1 MLATKLPSKNPSG
14 LRYKSHNFSRPSRIA
29 LSDFIRIQN
38 SISPLNTEIIERQN
52 YDNNLRMLS
61 KNKSINWNDSVEQRK
76 KMEYEMAKRR
86 FLKEEE
92 RRRKIDEQERK
103 YTQAKENMLIEKARE
118 HLFNEQDAVKSFNSK
133 LLFCDVLK
141 EREYQKEINL
151 RKKERSDII
160 EKTFFDMDKKIM
172 EEKNRIEEEKKK
184 VEDEKKKQRMKML
197 NDQMN
202 EIKIRK
208 IQEYEDNLVEG
219 QILKMQ
225 IRRDLAQEQ
234 KEKELK
240 EKKIL
245 EQKQI
250 YMEENKKLMEEKEK
264 IKMREIE
271 EEKKIEEFA
280 IKKDELNALRKQKE
294 EEKMKKKLADRQKL
308 IDKQIEYLQNLRN
321 NENEILEKQVQMSNE
336 KKEKEEKQKNEK
348 YEKMIKEINLYRE
361 EALKNKEEIKR
372 KNKEDDIK
380 YIQDYKNQMQQLLDE
395 EKKEKENKRKKEK
408 ELCEYQKLQYEQRK
422 RQGLDDFIK
431 LNEDAY
437 NNMKRMEKENDDFIT
452 YAEGRIQEYKEQGKN
467 VYPLLLE
474 LKKYRQKYG

>member
-184 VEDEKKKQRMKML
+184 VEEEKKKQRMKML

-240 EKKIL
+240 EKKLNEENRLRSQKNMLNQQNQARLELYKSTLIQEYNEKLKKQKDEILKSLQSDLNTVKSNFENTKNFYEQQKIIFQAEQSATNATSFLEKMKYIIDNKSDVFKNLL
-245 EQKQI
+245 EQNYLILKKKMKECEEMKELDNLSNKDIIMQKISGLINMIFFINI
-250 YMEENKKLMEEKEK
+250 YETLYNDMVSEKNLLGKYLDELIQK
-264 IKMREIE
+264 CDSLISTLNS
-271 EEKKIEEFA
+271 EKKIQ
-280 IKKDELNALRKQKE
+280 LS
-294 EEKMKKKLADRQKL
+294 
-308 IDKQIEYLQNLRN
+308 NLVSKPN
-321 NENEILEKQVQMSNE
+321 F
-336 KKEKEEKQKNEK
+336 
-348 YEKMIKEINLYRE
+348 Y
-361 EALKNKEEIKR
+361 
-372 KNKEDDIK
+372 
-380 YIQDYKNQMQQLLDE
+380 
-395 EKKEKENKRKKEK
+395 
-408 ELCEYQKLQYEQRK
+408 
-422 RQGLDDFIK
+422 
-431 LNEDAY
+431 
-437 NNMKRMEKENDDFIT
+437 
-452 YAEGRIQEYKEQGKN
+452 
-467 VYPLLLE
+467 
-474 LKKYRQKYG
+474 

>member
-160 EKTFFDMDKKIM
+160 EKTFFDMDKKI
-172 EEKNRIEEEKKK
+172 I
-184 VEDEKKKQRMKML
+184 
-197 NDQMN
+197 
-202 EIKIRK
+202 
-208 IQEYEDNLVEG
+208 
-219 QILKMQ
+219 
-225 IRRDLAQEQ
+225 
-234 KEKELK
+234 
-240 EKKIL
+240 
-245 EQKQI
+245 I
-250 YMEENKKLMEEKEK
+250 Y
-264 IKMREIE
+264 
-271 EEKKIEEFA
+271 
-280 IKKDELNALRKQKE
+280 
-294 EEKMKKKLADRQKL
+294 
-308 IDKQIEYLQNLRN
+308 
-321 NENEILEKQVQMSNE
+321 
-336 KKEKEEKQKNEK
+336 
-348 YEKMIKEINLYRE
+348 
-361 EALKNKEEIKR
+361 
-372 KNKEDDIK
+372 
-380 YIQDYKNQMQQLLDE
+380 
-395 EKKEKENKRKKEK
+395 
-408 ELCEYQKLQYEQRK
+408 C
-422 RQGLDDFIK
+422 
-431 LNEDAY
+431 
-437 NNMKRMEKENDDFIT
+437 
-452 YAEGRIQEYKEQGKN
+452 
-467 VYPLLLE
+467 
-474 LKKYRQKYG
+474 

>member
-1 MLATKLPSKNPSG
+1 
-14 LRYKSHNFSRPSRIA
+14 
-29 LSDFIRIQN
+29 
-38 SISPLNTEIIERQN
+38 
-52 YDNNLRMLS
+52 
-61 KNKSINWNDSVEQRK
+61 
-76 KMEYEMAKRR
+76 
-86 FLKEEE
+86 
-92 RRRKIDEQERK
+92 
-103 YTQAKENMLIEKARE
+103 
-118 HLFNEQDAVKSFNSK
+118 
-133 LLFCDVLK
+133 
-141 EREYQKEINL
+141 
-151 RKKERSDII
+151 
-160 EKTFFDMDKKIM
+160 
-172 EEKNRIEEEKKK
+172 
-184 VEDEKKKQRMKML
+184 
-197 NDQMN
+197 
-202 EIKIRK
+202 
-208 IQEYEDNLVEG
+208 
-219 QILKMQ
+219 
-225 IRRDLAQEQ
+225 
-234 KEKELK
+234 
-240 EKKIL
+240 
-245 EQKQI
+245 
-250 YMEENKKLMEEKEK
+250 
-264 IKMREIE
+264 
-271 EEKKIEEFA
+271 
-280 IKKDELNALRKQKE
+280 
-294 EEKMKKKLADRQKL
+294 MKKKLADRQKL

-372 KNKEDDIK
+372 KNKEEDIK